1 MINNYYNKLT
11 KPIRDSKLTS
21 ILDSI
26 DTKDLFPSDTDF
38 NFKERLSIKNDLIS
52 SFIPWVKDFLTGLEK
67 FNHKYVVNGNS
78 DALNMIFMER
88 NFKRVCFLKNEYSY
102 YSHLCKVLSIDYV
115 EMEVSDLDQLT
126 NTDLFLI
133 SLPSSYNGTSSERIV
148 IIDKLQQ
155 MDIRI
160 FVDVAYC
167 GLTEPFYLNL
177 KTTENTYLAFTFSK
191 TASLSFNRIAILFSN
206 VEIPGV
212 EIMNKIGYVNLAGAN
227 AAINVMKSIPVD
239 YFYSTYS
246 NQYLEICQRLDL
258 QPTKCILFGHDRNN
272 DKFCTTPYYKLL
284 D

>member
-102 YSHLCKVLSIDYV
+102 YSHLCKVLSIDYA
-115 EMEVSDLDQLT
+115 ELDINELDQLT
-126 NTDLFLI
+126 STDLFLL
-133 SLPSSYNGTSSERIV
+133 SLPSSYNGASSERIDLV
-148 IIDKLQQ
+148 DKLQQ
-155 MDIRI
+155 KNIRI
-160 FVDVAYC
+160 FIDVAYC

-246 NQYLEICQRLDL
+246 NQYLEICQRLNL

-272 DKFCTTPYYKLL
+272 DKFCTTPYYKIT
-284 D
+284 